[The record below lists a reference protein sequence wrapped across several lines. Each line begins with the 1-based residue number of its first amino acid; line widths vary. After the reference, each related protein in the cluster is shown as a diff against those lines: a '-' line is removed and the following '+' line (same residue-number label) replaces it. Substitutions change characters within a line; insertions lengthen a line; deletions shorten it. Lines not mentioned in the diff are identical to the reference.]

1 MSVQA
6 KKAFASTTVGI
17 LLLAAALAA
26 LLAPIPARSGT
37 STFRI
42 DPEALSGRIAQFLE
56 GESEVATG
64 TSQVGVPFGANIRL
78 SDEHFANRLISQ
90 TEPTIAVS
98 PANTK
103 NLVAGFHDLFPNTQS
118 FVCRITSSNNGG
130 VSWTL
135 GGAVPLQS
143 SGNFCSDPAL
153 AADANGNF
161 FYAYLDIN
169 FGGQH
174 SDVDVAK
181 STDGGQTFP
190 TFAVAV
196 QSKTAVN
203 FPDKEYIAVDAGTN
217 SPFKGNIYVTWTDF
231 LNPQSRS
238 ALDNGQI
245 KVVVSR
251 DGGSTWSAPFAI
263 SQDALAPEAI
273 SGSNPVVAPDGT
285 VFVFYADF
293 IQGTGPLG
301 IRFSKSIDGGVS
313 WSVPT
318 DVAAGL
324 PSPGRFR
331 LKNTD
336 PAFGTTPGRGF
347 RSNSFPIAA
356 IAPDGTIFV
365 TWVDFPNGSCTPD
378 GTGRPPCTNSDV
390 RLAMSSDGGA
400 TWSQPVK
407 ATDEKNATDQFFPWI
422 ATHPDGLLSIIW
434 QDKRLDSGNINFNT
448 FYTSTTNGVS
458 FRKNVRVSSATSI
471 TGLTTFIGDYNNEAV
486 TNSAVFPVWTDRRF
500 RNNDIFTSV
509 GLIP

>member
-1 MSVQA
+1 MSA
-6 KKAFASTTVGI
+6 STKKAFVPTTLGVVV
-17 LLLAAALAA
+17 LAAALAA
-26 LLAPIPARSGT
+26 FLVPIPARSGT
-37 STFRI
+37 STLRI
-42 DPEALSGRIAQFLE
+42 DPEALSGRITQFLE
-56 GESEVATG
+56 GETEVATG
-64 TSQVGVPFGANIRL
+64 TSQVGVQFGTNIRL

-90 TEPTIAVS
+90 TEPSIAVS
-98 PANTK
+98 PANQN

-130 VSWTL
+130 GSWTL

-143 SGNFCSDPAL
+143 SGNFCSDPAI
-153 AADANGNF
+153 AGDANGNF
-161 FYAYLDIN
+161 YYAYLDIN
-169 FGGQH
+169 FGAQH

-181 STDGGQTFP
+181 STDGGQTFS
-190 TFAVAV
+190 TFTVAV

-245 KVVVSR
+245 NVVFSG
-251 DGGSTWSAPFAI
+251 DGGSTWSAPVHI
-263 SQDALAPEAI
+263 SPDALAPEAI
-273 SGSNPVVAPDGT
+273 SGSNPVVAPDGI

-293 IQGTGPLG
+293 TQGTGPLR
-301 IRFSKSIDGGVS
+301 IRFSKSMDGGVS
-313 WSVPT
+313 WSTPA
-318 DVAAGL
+318 DVATGL

-331 LKNTD
+331 LKNAD

-347 RSNSFPIAA
+347 RSNSFPTAA
-356 IAPDGTIFV
+356 IGPDGTIV
-365 TWVDFPNGSCTPD
+365 VAWVDFPSGSCTPD

-400 TWSQPVK
+400 TWTQPVK
-407 ATDEKNATDQFFPWI
+407 ATDEKNASDQFFPWI
-422 ATHPDGLLSIIW
+422 ATHPDGRLSIIW
-434 QDKRLDSGNINFNT
+434 QDKRLDTSNINFNT
-448 FYTSTTNGVS
+448 FYTSTTTGIS

-486 TNSAVFPVWTDRRF
+486 TSNGVFPVWTDRRF
-500 RNNDIFTSV
+500 RNNDIFTSA

>member
-130 VSWTL
+130 GSWTL